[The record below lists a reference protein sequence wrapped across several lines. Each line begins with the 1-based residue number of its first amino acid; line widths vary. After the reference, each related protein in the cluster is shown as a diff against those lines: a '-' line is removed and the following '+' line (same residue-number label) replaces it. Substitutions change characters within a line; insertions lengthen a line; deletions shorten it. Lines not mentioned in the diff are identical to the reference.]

1 MEPNADS
8 LHKHREISFS
18 KLHPDPNQAQTATL
32 LLSDIDGVQHV
43 HFVSPTFMRISY
55 DVMQITLEQI
65 ESILAELGFHL
76 DNRLIYRMKRA
87 LYYYTEETQRANNGC
102 VKGDSNCTQK
112 VFIKRYQTIKH
123 GCRDQRP
130 THWRKYL

>member
-1 MEPNADS
+1 MEITHDS
-8 LHKHREISFS
+8 LLKHREIAFS
-18 KLHPDPNQAQTATL
+18 KLHPDPNQAQTAIT
-32 LLSDIDGVQHV
+32 LLSDLEGVAHA

-55 DVMQITLEQI
+55 DVMHITLEQI
-65 ESILAELGFHL
+65 EYILSDLGFHL

-87 LYYYTEETQRANNGC
+87 LYYYTEDTQRANHGC
-102 VKGDSNCTQK
+102 DKTDVNCTQK
-112 VFIKRYQTIKH
+112 VFIKRYQALKH

>member
-1 MEPNADS
+1 MEENADS
-8 LHKHREISFS
+8 LIKHREISFS

-32 LLSDIDGVQHV
+32 LLADLEGVNHV

-55 DVMQITLEQI
+55 DVTRITLAQI
-65 ESILAELGFHL
+65 EAILVDLGFHL
-76 DNRLIYRMKRA
+76 DNRLIYRLKRA
-87 LYYYTEETQRANNGC
+87 LYIYTEDTQRANCGC
-102 VKGDSNCTQK
+102 DKADANSTQK
-112 VFIKRYQTIKH
+112 VFIKRYQAMKH

>member
-1 MEPNADS
+1 MDVHS
-8 LHKHREISFS
+8 DKLLKHREIAFS
-18 KLHPDPNQAQTATL
+18 KLHPDPNQAQTAIL
-32 LLSDIDGVQHV
+32 LLSDLEGVKHA

-55 DVMQITLEQI
+55 DVMHITLEQI
-65 ESILAELGFHL
+65 ESILTEMGFHL

-87 LYYYTEETQRANNGC
+87 LYFYTEETQRANQG
-102 VKGDSNCTQK
+102 VARGDQNTTQK
-112 VFIKRYQTIKH
+112 VFIKRYQSVKH

>member
-1 MEPNADS
+1 MTAEANN
-8 LHKHREISFS
+8 LIKHREIAFS

-32 LLSDIDGVQHV
+32 LLSDIDGISHV

-55 DVMQITLEQI
+55 NVLSITLQDI
-65 ESILAELGFHL
+65 ENILKEMGFHL
-76 DNRLIYRMKRA
+76 DNRLIYRMKRS
-87 LYYYTEETQRANNGC
+87 LYFYTEETLRANNGC
-102 VKGDSNCTQK
+102 KPGDSNCTQK
-112 VFIKRYQTIKH
+112 VFVKRYQAIKH

>member
-1 MEPNADS
+1 MEPNSDN
-8 LHKHREISFS
+8 LLKHREIAFS
-18 KLHPDPNQAQTATL
+18 KLHPDPNQAQTAIL
-32 LLSDIDGVQHV
+32 LLSDLEGVKHA

-55 DVMQITLEQI
+55 DVMHITLEEI
-65 ESILAELGFHL
+65 EAILTEMGFHL

-87 LYYYTEETQRANNGC
+87 LYNYTEETQRANHGFT
-102 VKGDSNCTQK
+102 KGDHNTTQK
-112 VFIKRYQTIKH
+112 VFIKRYQSVKH

>member
-1 MEPNADS
+1 MEANADS
-8 LHKHREISFS
+8 LLKHREIAFS

-32 LLSDIDGVQHV
+32 LFSDLEGIKHV

-55 DVMQITLEQI
+55 DVLHITLEQI
-65 ESILAELGFHL
+65 ESILTDLGFHL

-102 VKGDSNCTQK
+102 VRGDANCTQK

>member
-1 MEPNADS
+1 MNEEADN
-8 LHKHREISFS
+8 LLKHREIAFS

-32 LLSDIDGVQHV
+32 LLSDLDGVRHV

-55 DVMQITLEQI
+55 QVLQISLQDI
-65 ESILAELGFHL
+65 EDILKELGFHL
-76 DNRLIYRMKRA
+76 DNRLIYRMKRS

-102 VKGDSNCTQK
+102 IKGDSNCTQK
-112 VFIKRYQTIKH
+112 VFIKRYQAMKH

-130 THWRKYL
+130 AHWRKYL